1 MNPLSPKRG
10 SLSDSDASLETERI
24 SEETTSENA
33 ESQKYRDV
41 MVKLC
46 DFSFSQIMVP
56 GKPIYGMM
64 GTVAY
69 SGKLCSLNKERFISS
84 RW

>member
-10 SLSDSDASLETERI
+10 LTF
-24 SEETTSENA
+24 SENS
-33 ESQKYRDV
+33 ESDRSSEVGENTEDQKYRDV
-41 MVKLC
+41 TVKLC

-69 SGKLCSLNKERFISS
+69 SGKFFN
-84 RW
+84 